1 MPVLAFEPERLAAL
15 QRAVDDLEFALG
27 QLCRSLPPEMSTVW
41 GSIQREMARCRAQQ
55 EKVVGVL
62 RSDLERLGP
71 LPRSSNHWTQ
81 PRSPHPTDSQLAQH
95 AKNTVLSWTTT
106 HPSWWAKATHG
117 QPTDIDTILQSLITN
132 PRAASMFLD
141 SLDDFAPLIYGAH
154 DTDLVRAFW
163 LQVTDPAT
171 TSPEIAGRRIRALLT
186 TIFGDHEWSQGLS
199 RSSIVPQE
207 RRRIEQSAIDML
219 GEIIAPWQFSF
230 AGQASDWSWTSSA
243 GITWLQKVAASP
255 IAAADL
261 ARGLGPSVIRTL
273 SHLPPSPADRR
284 QHIDDVAFSIGVSL
298 EVLHQAGITH
308 AGRDIATWKS
318 FDEFVDLSPVN
329 APWPFSILVER
340 GATWLDDRLL
350 TDQESL
356 SEKRMR
362 QRNTLSGQQV
372 LAGLAVLTVWRSQ
385 WKQAFAMRASPMQSP
400 TAKHQELQHT
410 YDAIDSPSARG
421 RVVAR

>member
-1 MPVLAFEPERLAAL
+1 LA
-15 QRAVDDLEFALG
+15 
-27 QLCRSLPPEMSTVW
+27 
-41 GSIQREMARCRAQQ
+41 
-55 EKVVGVL
+55 
-62 RSDLERLGP
+62 
-71 LPRSSNHWTQ
+71 
-81 PRSPHPTDSQLAQH
+81 
-95 AKNTVLSWTTT
+95 
-106 HPSWWAKATHG
+106 
-117 QPTDIDTILQSLITN
+117 
-132 PRAASMFLD
+132 
-141 SLDDFAPLIYGAH
+141 
-154 DTDLVRAFW
+154 
-163 LQVTDPAT
+163 
-171 TSPEIAGRRIRALLT
+171 

-199 RSSIVPQE
+199 RSSIVPRE

-243 GITWLQKVAASP
+243 GITWLQKVASSP

-318 FDEFVDLSPVN
+318 FDEFVDLAPVN
-329 APWPFSILVER
+329 TPWPFSILVKR

-356 SEKRMR
+356 SEGRMR

-385 WKQAFAMRASPMQSP
+385 WKQAFAMRAAPIQSP
-400 TAKHQELQHT
+400 TAKHQELQHI